1 MPIQAID
8 PELAGSLSLTAGLGL
23 LMLWLARG
31 NDLVHERN
39 RRRCPSCGRL
49 TRPRESCRCSSPG

>member
-1 MPIQAID
+1 MPIETLD

-23 LMLWLARG
+23 LMIWLARG
-31 NDLVHERN
+31 NDLIHERN

-49 TRPRESCRCSSPG
+49 TGRGDSCRRSG

>member
-1 MPIQAID
+1 MPIETLD

-23 LMLWLARG
+23 LMIWLARG
-31 NDLVHERN
+31 NDLIHERN

-49 TRPRESCRCSSPG
+49 TGRSDSCRCSG